1 MVACLCIENGAI
13 NSWFLCSAP
22 KLLSNNVLHIM
33 GMIIIM
39 VIIIMIIIAITVRLM
54 RKVGSFQSHTV
65 MSEER
70 EREEYGNACIN
81 INASI
86 FELSLIRRRLNERGE

>member
-1 MVACLCIENGAI
+1 MACLCIENGAI

-70 EREEYGNACIN
+70 ERERG
-81 INASI
+81 S
-86 FELSLIRRRLNERGE
+86 ERGIWQCLHKY

>member
-1 MVACLCIENGAI
+1 
-13 NSWFLCSAP
+13 
-22 KLLSNNVLHIM
+22 M

-65 MSEER
+65 MPEER
-70 EREEYGNACIN
+70 ERE
-81 INASI
+81 
-86 FELSLIRRRLNERGE
+86 RKWERNMAMPA